1 MKVLVTGGAGYI
13 GSHAVRELD
22 RGGHEV
28 VVLDNMSRGHRG
40 AVRGYTL
47 HEVDLVDREAVRG
60 VFEEEKPDAVMH
72 FAALSLVG
80 ESVKKPAKYWRAN
93 ILGGLN
99 LLDSMNETGAKLFVF
114 SSTAAVY
121 GIPETEIISEDHPT
135 RPINPYG
142 ASKLA
147 FERVL
152 ADYRAAYGLGYVVLR
167 YFNAAGAD
175 AAGDIGEDHE
185 PESHLIPIV
194 LSVALGERESVTI
207 FGDDYPTP
215 DGTCIRDFIHV
226 SDLASA
232 HVLALE
238 KMRPG
243 SAHTYNLGNGSGQ
256 SVREVIEAARR
267 VTGKEIPA
275 VVGARRPGDPPRL
288 VASSKACMEAL
299 GWRPQ
304 KAQLETIIET
314 AWKWHSTHPDG
325 FGD

>member
-47 HEVDLVDREAVRG
+47 HEVDLLDREAVRG